1 MKAKNSIFK
10 SFQIAGNGIVWM
22 LKNERNFQIELFF
35 FLGNLF
41 LIFFLH
47 LSKVDSILILLSCAV
62 VLTLEI
68 MNTALEKI
76 CDFIHPEYHP
86 KIGVIKDVSAGA
98 VLLAALFSVIIGVLV
113 YYPYF
118 YDICF

>member
-22 LKNERNFQIELFF
+22 LKNERNFQIELLF

-68 MNTALEKI
+68 MNTALEII